1 MARFT
6 PQILHHEYCT
16 TKFTPQ
22 ILHHECYTTKFT
34 SHNLHLNLH
43 HEVYTRFTPKNQ
55 TTKFTPRMSH
65 HEIYSTTLTPR
76 NLHHEM
82 YITKLTTRNLHSGFN
97 VRTTSPLGR
106 VPCRPV
112 FLEMTAKVVH
122 MNYKLSQVR
131 GGATTQSTAPP
142 NRIVPCGKRRYLRGS
157 EFCCGPPK
165 APISAAALK
174 KEGEWR
180 QSRKG
185 GGRMVAV
192 KERLFTKRQFGG
204 PGLAE

>member
-1 MARFT
+1 MPDGKGEIPHLGARRAKVDRDVLT
-6 PQILHHEYCT
+6 
-16 TKFTPQ
+16 
-22 ILHHECYTTKFT
+22 
-34 SHNLHLNLH
+34 HNLNDTVPPTGW
-43 HEVYTRFTPKNQ
+43 ESRGSPQ
-55 TTKFTPRMSH
+55 TTPPTI
-65 HEIYSTTLTPR
+65 EILGGENEQTRHWVLT
-76 NLHHEM
+76 
-82 YITKLTTRNLHSGFN
+82 K
-97 VRTTSPLGR
+97 
-106 VPCRPV
+106 
-112 FLEMTAKVVH
+112 
-122 MNYKLSQVR
+122 SQVR

-192 KERLFTKRQFGG
+192 KERCQSEGKYKGRFETQSSRFSYISEAQST
-204 PGLAE
+204 P